1 MGFETAGACAS
12 PRAREA
18 GSSALSILQV
28 LAAKWLVTLDF
39 TLICQAISL
48 FLPHSRGRITIQTT
62 LAVTEKIRINKEIRA
77 AELRVIGAQGENLG
91 LLSFADAFK
100 AAQDANLDL
109 IEISPNAVPPVAKIM
124 DYGKFQYEQKKRDS
138 AARSKA
144 KVSETKEVQIK
155 VGTGENDMRL
165 KAKKAAEWLAEGH
178 RVRMEL
184 FLKGRYKGM
193 DEAFLKTRL
202 EKFMLL
208 IPYAYRVA
216 EPITRAPKGFAAIL
230 ERDPKAATGA
240 VKPVSKEEVVSS
252 PEPKPEA

>member
-1 MGFETAGACAS
+1 
-12 PRAREA
+12 
-18 GSSALSILQV
+18 
-28 LAAKWLVTLDF
+28 
-39 TLICQAISL
+39 
-48 FLPHSRGRITIQTT
+48 

-77 AELRVIGAQGENLG
+77 AELRVIGASGENLG
-91 LLSFADAFK
+91 VLSFADAFK
-100 AAQDANLDL
+100 AAQNAGLDL

-138 AARSKA
+138 AARAKA

-193 DEAFLKTRL
+193 DEAFLKARL

-230 ERDPKAATGA
+230 ERDPKATTASA
-240 VKPVSKEEVVSS
+240 PKAPAPEVVVS
-252 PEPKPEA
+252 PEA